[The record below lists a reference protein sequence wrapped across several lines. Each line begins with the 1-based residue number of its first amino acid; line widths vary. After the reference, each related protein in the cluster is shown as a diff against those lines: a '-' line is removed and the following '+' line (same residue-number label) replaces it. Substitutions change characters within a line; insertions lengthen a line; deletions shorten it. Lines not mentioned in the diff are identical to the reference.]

1 MCCETSETTRKDSS
15 SGCCTCG
22 CGCDTGSGFK
32 RRFWTK
38 EERKECL
45 EAYKSQLTKELAA
58 LDECVREGCC

>member
-1 MCCETSETTRKDSS
+1 MCCEPSDATKKDSS
-15 SGCCTCG
+15 SSCCTCG
-22 CGCDTGSGFK
+22 CGSSGGFK

-58 LDECVREGCC
+58 LDECVETGCC